1 MYRCSAGDG
10 EDRFGFKREIQD
22 SFGVNFLEL
31 KTDQFTDSKNITQ
44 LIREKAFPRRIKLE
58 VQ

>member
-1 MYRCSAGDG
+1 MYRCSAGDV
-10 EDRFGFKREIQD
+10 EDRFRFKREVKD

-31 KTDQFTDSKNITQ
+31 KIDQFTDSKK
-44 LIREKAFPRRIKLE
+44 REKVFPRRIKLE